1 MHRYRQ
7 LFLVLGFVLSVLFA
21 EGAVA
26 GAAPGSSAGSSD
38 LLGGQGCSTE
48 LFDGDRRL
56 GPQTLSDLFPVAEQ
70 LAGYQRTGE
79 LTADQFLSKYWDPA
93 VVPAGSFKYPPKS
106 GYVLDGRGNPQRVQG
121 QLDVGTLID
130 RYGSEGGNFLAP
142 AGASYT
148 SRALPPVNLVSDPAD
163 FCNYHVY
170 VVTKPLPLSVHRS
183 YYTVVRAAGV
193 RYAIRGGAR
202 VAAAGRRMRDEGRCQ
217 LAAVRRVCAQRV
229 SAAVTCTW
237 LIK

>member
-1 MHRYRQ
+1 MRRGRVLL
-7 LFLVLGFVLSVLFA
+7 LFVYVVSMVFA
-21 EGAVA
+21 GGGVA
-26 GAAPGSSAGSSD
+26 AAAPGSSAGSSD
-38 LLGGQGCSTE
+38 LFGGQGCSTE

-70 LAGYQRTGE
+70 LAGYRRTGD
-79 LTADQFLSKYWDPA
+79 LTAEQFLAKYWDPT
-93 VVPAGSFKYPPKS
+93 VVPKGSYKYPPEN
-106 GYVLDGRGNPQRVQG
+106 GYVLDGSGKPRRVAG

-170 VVTKPLPLSVHRS
+170 LVTKPLPL
-183 YYTVVRAAGV
+183 YTGPIAPWFEQQGFGTQFEVVAELLPPVAECGPKVDVTWLRCAGYVRAV
-193 RYAIRGGAR
+193 YP
-202 VAAAGRRMRDEGRCQ
+202 
-217 LAAVRRVCAQRV
+217 
-229 SAAVTCTW
+229 TP
-237 LIK
+237 